1 MNAAARIATVP
12 DDAVTL
18 LGLLAPDEQVT
29 FQTFDDAKRNRHGL
43 TRILHG
49 TLAAHRQTLASL
61 NASGAGVYWMVNAGD
76 GKGRKATNVQ
86 RVRALFVDLDGAP
99 LAPVQAAPLPP
110 HAIVETSPDKWHA
123 YWRITDCP
131 LDYFPRLQ
139 KALAERFNADGKVCD
154 LPRVLRLPG
163 FLHQKREPFP
173 TRLVELRDTPRY
185 VHADFVRAF
194 GIDLSAPVQR
204 SRGNRPAVAR
214 DATVTA
220 LPTAQRRRRT
230 LPATIP
236 EGERNATLLSLAGGL
251 VRKGHNLLA
260 VTRRL
265 QRINAERCEPPL
277 CAAEVD
283 TIAMRAIGYGSQG
296 FAMLPHKL
304 LDAPEWMALPPPVHD
319 IVLTAF
325 RRYDG
330 ANNGNIA
337 LTWDD
342 FEGRP
347 GFMRK
352 QTFYGHRRKAIAS
365 GILQP
370 HEGHNT
376 QRGKRPDLF
385 AIAPDWLPS
394 PVSLLKPC
402 ASVENVHRY
411 IDKQGVGVCV
421 LAGGKRAR
429 NGGH

>member
-1 MNAAARIATVP
+1 MTT
-12 DDAVTL
+12 DAEPF
-18 LGLLAPDEQVT
+18 LGALGWRFT
-29 FQTFDDAKRNRHGL
+29 FQTFDDHKAPRKLHDPLAKL
-43 TRILHG
+43 MHG
-49 TLAAHRQTLASL
+49 TLAEHADRLADL
-61 NASGAGVYWMVNAGD
+61 NGRGAGVFVMVNEGD

-86 RVRALFVDLDGAP
+86 RVRAYFADFDSTQPPDVATVPLRPHAIIESSHRRWHWYWFIDGAP
-99 LAPVQAAPLPP
+99 LATFGAVQS
-110 HAIVETSPDKWHA
+110 AI
-123 YWRITDCP
+123 
-131 LDYFPRLQ
+131 
-139 KALAERFNADGKVCD
+139 AERFGSDSSMKD

-163 FLHQKREPFP
+163 FLHQKHESFL
-173 TRLVELRDTPRY
+173 THIVELRDAPRY
-185 VHADFVRAF
+185 KHTDFVQVF
-194 GIDLSAPVQR
+194 GIDVSAPAQR
-204 SRGNRPAVAR
+204 NRGNRPAVAR

-265 QRINAERCEPPL
+265 QRLNAERCEPPL
-277 CAAEVD
+277 CASEVD
-283 TIAMRAIGYGSQG
+283 TIAMRAVGYGSQG

-330 ANNGNIA
+330 ANNGDIA

-342 FEGRP
+342 FDGRP
-347 GFMRK
+347 GFTRK

-385 AIAPDWLPS
+385 AIAPEWLPS

-402 ASVENVHRY
+402 ASVENVHPY
-411 IDKQGVGVCV
+411 IDKQGVSVCV
-421 LAGGKRAR
+421 FAAGKRAR
-429 NGGH
+429 NGGHR

>member
-1 MNAAARIATVP
+1 MNAYAEP
-12 DDAVTL
+12 F
-18 LGLLAPDEQVT
+18 LGALGGRFT
-29 FQTFDDAKRNRHGL
+29 FQTFDDHKAPRKLRDPLAKWM
-43 TRILHG
+43 HG
-49 TLAAHRQTLASL
+49 TLAEHADMLADL
-61 NASGAGVYWMVNAGD
+61 NARGAGVFVMVNEGD

-86 RVRALFVDLDGAP
+86 RVRAYFADFDGTQPPDVATVPLRPHAIIESSPGRWHWYWFIDGAP
-99 LAPVQAAPLPP
+99 LAMFGAVQS
-110 HAIVETSPDKWHA
+110 AI
-123 YWRITDCP
+123 
-131 LDYFPRLQ
+131 
-139 KALAERFNADGKVCD
+139 AERFGSDPSMKD

-163 FLHQKREPFP
+163 FLHQKHEPFL
-173 TRLVELRDTPRY
+173 TRIVELRDAPRY
-185 VHADFVRAF
+185 THTDFVQVF
-194 GIDLSAPVQR
+194 GIDLSAPVQL

-214 DATVTA
+214 DVTVTA
-220 LPTAQRRRRT
+220 LPTAQRHRRT

-277 CAAEVD
+277 CASEVD

-421 LAGGKRAR
+421 FAGGKRAR
-429 NGGH
+429 NGGHR

>member
-1 MNAAARIATVP
+1 MTT
-12 DDAVTL
+12 DAEPF
-18 LGLLAPDEQVT
+18 LGALGWRFT
-29 FQTFDDAKRNRHGL
+29 FQTFDDHKAPRKLHDPLAKL
-43 TRILHG
+43 MHG
-49 TLAAHRQTLASL
+49 TLAEHADRLADL
-61 NASGAGVYWMVNAGD
+61 NGRGAGVFVMVNEGD

-86 RVRALFVDLDGAP
+86 RVRAYFADFDSTQPPDVATVPLRPHAIIESSHRRWHWYWFIDGAP
-99 LAPVQAAPLPP
+99 LATFGAVQS
-110 HAIVETSPDKWHA
+110 AI
-123 YWRITDCP
+123 
-131 LDYFPRLQ
+131 
-139 KALAERFNADGKVCD
+139 AERFGSDPSMKD

-163 FLHQKREPFP
+163 FLHQKHESFL
-173 TRLVELRDTPRY
+173 TRIVELRDAPRY
-185 VHADFVRAF
+185 THTDFVQVF
-194 GIDLSAPVQR
+194 GIDVSAPAQR
-204 SRGNRPAVAR
+204 NRGNRPAVAR

-265 QRINAERCEPPL
+265 QRLNAERCEPPL
-277 CAAEVD
+277 CASEVD
-283 TIAMRAIGYGSQG
+283 TIAMRAVGYGSQG

-330 ANNGNIA
+330 ANNGDIA

-342 FEGRP
+342 FDGRP
-347 GFMRK
+347 GFTRK

-385 AIAPDWLPS
+385 AIAPEWLPS

-402 ASVENVHRY
+402 ASVENVHPY
-411 IDKQGVGVCV
+411 IDKQGVSVCV
-421 LAGGKRAR
+421 FAGGKRAR
-429 NGGH
+429 NGGHR

>member
-1 MNAAARIATVP
+1 MTA
-12 DDAVTL
+12 DAEPF
-18 LGLLAPDEQVT
+18 LGALGGRFT
-29 FQTFDDAKRNRHGL
+29 FQTFDDHKAPRKLRDPLAKL
-43 TRILHG
+43 MHG
-49 TLAAHRQTLASL
+49 TLAEHADRLADL
-61 NASGAGVYWMVNAGD
+61 NGRGAGVFVMVNEGD
-76 GKGRKATNVQ
+76 GKGRKTGNVHFI
-86 RVRALFVDLDGAP
+86 RAYFADFDGVQPPDVAAVPLAPHVIIESSPNRWHWYWLISGAP
-99 LAPVQAAPLPP
+99 LTAFRHVQEAVAA
-110 HAIVETSPDKWHA
+110 
-123 YWRITDCP
+123 
-131 LDYFPRLQ
+131 
-139 KALAERFNADGKVCD
+139 RFGSDPKVCD
-154 LPRVLRLPG
+154 LPRVMRLPG
-163 FLHQKREPFP
+163 FLHQKREPFS

-194 GIDLSAPVQR
+194 DIDLSAPVQR

-220 LPTAQRRRRT
+220 LPTAQRHRRT

-236 EGERNATLLSLAGGL
+236 EGERNAMLLSLAGGL

-265 QRINAERCEPPL
+265 QRINADQCEPPL
-277 CAAEVD
+277 CASEVD

-347 GFMRK
+347 GFTRK

-402 ASVENVHRY
+402 ASVENVHPY
-411 IDKQGVGVCV
+411 IYKQGVCVVCV
-421 LAGGKRAR
+421 GGGKRD
-429 NGGH
+429 GGHR

>member
-1 MNAAARIATVP
+1 MTT
-12 DDAVTL
+12 DAEPF
-18 LGLLAPDEQVT
+18 LGALGWRFT
-29 FQTFDDAKRNRHGL
+29 FQTFDDHKAPRKLHDPLAKL
-43 TRILHG
+43 MHG
-49 TLAAHRQTLASL
+49 TLAEHADRLADL
-61 NASGAGVYWMVNAGD
+61 NGRGAGVFVMVNEGD

-86 RVRALFVDLDGAP
+86 RVRAYFADFDSTQPPDVATVPLRPHAIIESSHRRWHWYWFIDGAP
-99 LAPVQAAPLPP
+99 LATFGAVQS
-110 HAIVETSPDKWHA
+110 AI
-123 YWRITDCP
+123 
-131 LDYFPRLQ
+131 
-139 KALAERFNADGKVCD
+139 AERFGSDPSMKD

-163 FLHQKREPFP
+163 FLHQKHESFL
-173 TRLVELRDTPRY
+173 TRIVELRDAPRY
-185 VHADFVRAF
+185 THTDFVQVF
-194 GIDLSAPVQR
+194 GIDVSAPAQR
-204 SRGNRPAVAR
+204 NRGNRPAVAR

-265 QRINAERCEPPL
+265 QRLNAERCEPPL
-277 CAAEVD
+277 CASEVD
-283 TIAMRAIGYGSQG
+283 TIAMRAVGYGSQG

-330 ANNGNIA
+330 ANNGDIA

-342 FEGRP
+342 FDGRP
-347 GFMRK
+347 GFTRK

-385 AIAPDWLPS
+385 AIAPEWLPS

-402 ASVENVHRY
+402 ASVENVHPY
-411 IDKQGVGVCV
+411 IDKQGVSVCV
-421 LAGGKRAR
+421 FAAGKRAR
-429 NGGH
+429 NGGHR